1 MAGWYILF
9 NTCLSNISLI
19 LSSLFL
25 HQSYYTAF
33 KVVAICQA
41 VSVET
46 RDMDWVE
53 RPFRFCQSGLIWG
66 KMCLI
71 ISTLDWTL
79 KYTVQYIIISSSL
92 NLYIIIFTTEN
103 TLVF

>member
-53 RPFRFCQSGLIWG
+53 RPFRFCQSGLSLRIHMG
-66 KMCLI
+66 KNVSNNI
-71 ISTLDWTL
+71 N
-79 KYTVQYIIISSSL
+79 K
-92 NLYIIIFTTEN
+92 
-103 TLVF
+103 